1 MYTSFIIHQTF
12 PGCIHLPGSLCIR
25 HLGELSP
32 AISFWHG
39 YAEQNLFPHPDFA
52 TMEELAAVSAAQKHG
67 KRERTMNDQNN
78 EYTEWDH
85 EAAKRI
91 ACAVMSYQAGVTYE
105 SLWAPFADQKD
116 EPGTFWLSLAK
127 QIREHLPQKSK

>member
-39 YAEQNLFPHPDFA
+39 YAEQNLFPQPEFA
-52 TMEELAAVSAAQKHG
+52 TMEELAAVSAQKHG
-67 KRERTMNDQNN
+67 KRE
-78 EYTEWDH
+78 
-85 EAAKRI
+85 
-91 ACAVMSYQAGVTYE
+91 
-105 SLWAPFADQKD
+105 
-116 EPGTFWLSLAK
+116 
-127 QIREHLPQKSK
+127 

>member
-1 MYTSFIIHQTF
+1 
-12 PGCIHLPGSLCIR
+12 
-25 HLGELSP
+25 
-32 AISFWHG
+32 
-39 YAEQNLFPHPDFA
+39 
-52 TMEELAAVSAAQKHG
+52 MEGLAAVSAAQKHG
-67 KRERTMNDQNN
+67 KCEQTMNDQNN
-78 EYTEWDH
+78 EFTEWDH

-105 SLWAPFADQKD
+105 SLWAQFTDQPE